1 MDENQA
7 FGFEDLNVS
16 AMFRSGRGLAR
27 SLSAAAFGKIVAFT
41 AYKAVRA
48 GRIVHKV
55 DRFFPST
62 KTCRPCGHVHRGLGR
77 GAQTWF
83 CPACGAAHRRDQN
96 AAENIRDETIRNLRA
111 AGLVVLGA

>member
-1 MDENQA
+1 
-7 FGFEDLNVS
+7 
-16 AMFRSGRGLAR
+16 MFRSGRGLAR

-62 KTCRPCGHVHRGLGR
+62 KTCRPCGHVHR
-77 GAQTWF
+77 
-83 CPACGAAHRRDQN
+83 DQN